1 MAYGLRIDDRSIPHV
16 AMRVARTTMEGS
28 ETIRRVRG
36 TAHGRKEK
44 VRNPIR
50 CAYKPPSSSR
60 EGTEPSTTSRQ
71 DDGTG
76 LPKRPPIRHSRVYL
90 EAVRMEEAEESEERN
105 LGRKK
110 GAGNAVDWVLRSV
123 DETLKKAE
131 SNPPIPAKM
140 AWDVARGPM
149 GKAAGETVL
158 QVTKVAAQTAGK
170 AFKVA
175 MPVVGSTV
183 AAGARVAFQ
192 AFALATKKRKDK
204 DGK

>member
-1 MAYGLRIDDRSIPHV
+1 
-16 AMRVARTTMEGS
+16 MRVGRTTMEGS
-28 ETIRRVRG
+28 KIIRRVRG
-36 TAHGRKEK
+36 TTHEREGH
-44 VRNPIR
+44 VGYVIR
-50 CAYKPPSSSR
+50 RASKPPSSSR
-60 EGTEPSTTSRQ
+60 EGTEPSTASMQ
-71 DDGTG
+71 DDGAG
-76 LPKRPPIRHSRVYL
+76 LPNRPPIRHSRVYL
-90 EAVRMEEAEESEERN
+90 EAVRMNEAEESEERS

-123 DETLKKAE
+123 DETLKNAE

-158 QVTKVAAQTAGK
+158 QVTKAAAQTAGK